1 MGKFNLGD
9 SLNLNIP
16 DSFKNLNPFSGR
28 GPQAKL
34 GLDIG
39 TRYIKMAMLHASSQG
54 IQLSKYGFSATPVGA
69 ITEGT
74 MNNPEAIGEA
84 VWQILTH
91 YNIKEKRV
99 LCSLPGRA
107 VIIRQVSIPG
117 GMGEKEV
124 KQATISEVERFL
136 PFPMDEMEYTYH
148 KLGEITQGDV
158 KQQSVLFVAAHK
170 DSVQRRVEAARFAG
184 LESVEIDVDPF
195 VILRSIME
203 SSLVEDSDTFSQ
215 TILLLD
221 MGASATNVSIIHA
234 GSLRFTRIFAI
245 GGDTL
250 THAIESGYDATY
262 LEAEKLKMEKG
273 VALLDEEIMEID
285 DEMREIHE
293 MISTHLDTLA
303 LEIRRSLA
311 YYTSK
316 YRGESVT
323 QIILTGGGSLLRGVG
338 RFFEDDLGIP
348 VTFGNPLQNIPYIG
362 DGDIQ
367 SLARLVPFQG
377 IAVGL
382 ALRQVPQRMLARYTI
397 DVGIEPNYEFGS
409 TAQAGGAS

>member
-84 VWQILTH
+84 IWQILTH
-91 YNIKEKRV
+91 YKIKEKRV

-117 GMGEKEV
+117 GLPEKEI

-148 KLGEITQGDV
+148 KLGEISQGDV

-195 VILRSIME
+195 VILRSVME
-203 SSLVEDSDTFSQ
+203 SSLVEEPDTFSQ

-234 GSLRFTRIFAI
+234 GFLRFTRIFAI

-273 VALLDEEIMEID
+273 VAVLDEEVMEID

-348 VTFGNPLQNIPYIG
+348 VSFGNPLQNIPYIG

>member
-1 MGKFNLGD
+1 MAKFNLGD
-9 SLNLNIP
+9 SMKLNMP
-16 DSFKNLNPFSGR
+16 DSFKNLNLFASR
-28 GPQAKL
+28 GPVARL

-39 TRYIKMAMLHASSQG
+39 TRYIKMSMVQSSSQG

-84 VWQILTH
+84 IWQILTH

-117 GMGEKEV
+117 GLPEREV
-124 KQATISEVERFL
+124 KQAAISEVERFL
-136 PFPMDEMEYTYH
+136 PFPLDEMEYTYH
-148 KLGEITQGDV
+148 KLGEIVQGEV
-158 KQQSVLFVAAHK
+158 RQQSILFVASHK
-170 DSVQRRVEAARFAG
+170 DAVQRRVEAARFAG
-184 LESVEIDVDPF
+184 LESIEIDVDPF
-195 VILRSIME
+195 VILRSVIE
-203 SSLVEDSDTFSQ
+203 SGLFEDPDTFSQ

-234 GSLRFTRIFAI
+234 GALRFTRIFAI

-273 VALLDEEIMEID
+273 VAVLDEEVMEID
-285 DEMREIHE
+285 DEMREIHG
-293 MISTHLDTLA
+293 MISSHLDTLA

-323 QIILTGGGSLLRGVG
+323 RIVLTGGGSLLRGVG

-348 VTFGNPLQNIPYIG
+348 VTFSNPLQNVPYIG
-362 DGDIQ
+362 DGDIDH
-367 SLARLVPFQG
+367 LARLVPFLG
-377 IAVGL
+377 ISVGL
-382 ALRQVPQRMLARYTI
+382 ALRQAPQRVLARHTL
-397 DVGIEPNYEFGS
+397 DVSVEPNYEFGS
-409 TAQAGGAS
+409 TAQAGGAA